1 MNDKEFEKLK
11 RKVAE
16 EEHRR
21 IMLAQQKEY
30 LESLKNASGLK
41 RPDGWCRN
49 MKIKIIQDVDVSMSV
64 DGNGS
69 YRHEHNE
76 KELTEN
82 ECELLFEA
90 FKQMASL
97 CEKNIKFLEYED
109 KDNAKS

>member
-21 IMLAQQKEY
+21 NELARQKEY
-30 LESLKNASGLK
+30 LESLKNGFDLIKPS
-41 RPDGWCRN
+41 GWCRN
-49 MKIKIIQDVDVSMSV
+49 MKIKIIQDVDVSMSA